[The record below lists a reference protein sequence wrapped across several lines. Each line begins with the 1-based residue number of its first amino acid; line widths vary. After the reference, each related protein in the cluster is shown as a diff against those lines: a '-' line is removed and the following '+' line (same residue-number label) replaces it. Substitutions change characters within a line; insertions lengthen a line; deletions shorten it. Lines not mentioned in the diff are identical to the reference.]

1 MRTGWAMRARR
12 CAAAMLLAAMGSV
25 AAASDGATRVDDLEI
40 ARSQYVLRSPAF
52 SPAQRQRALA
62 YIERQKPRVGRM
74 TPEQFLLCVLA
85 IPAYAD
91 NGHDVLNTAEGA
103 WWPSARL
110 PLRLIWFPEAWVVAR
125 AGAEHADLLGARV
138 LAIEGR
144 SSEAVFR
151 RLRHLWGGPDSSRRW
166 NLQWLVENAGMLH
179 AAGLARRADSLRLD
193 LRLRDGRRVR
203 RDIAF
208 VRSDA
213 LPSAGP
219 PPRLWSHDP
228 LPGEAEAGWRSAID
242 ADQPLYLGEADRLF
256 RVVPLPQMDALYLQM
271 RSNYDSRDQTLAEF
285 MARADAALTAHRP
298 RHLVFDLRFNLGG
311 NSDLTREW
319 LRSLPGRVPGTLYVL
334 TSRYTFSAGIVAAA
348 ALRHDG
354 GARVRL
360 VGEAVGDRLAWWSE
374 GQDVCLPA
382 SHYCAHL
389 TTGLWNLAS
398 GCAGTAG
405 CYGDR
410 FDARVGDLQPQ
421 IDAPLDSAAWLAQ
434 RDPAME
440 AIERELVVRGTRTQG
455 AAAAPRQR

>member
-1 MRTGWAMRARR
+1 
-12 CAAAMLLAAMGSV
+12 MLLAARASV
-25 AAASDGATRVDDLEI
+25 AAASDGATRVADLEM

-74 TPEQFLLCVLA
+74 SPEQFLLCVLA

-91 NGHDVLNTAEGA
+91 NGHDVLNTADGA

-110 PLRLIWFPEAWVVAR
+110 PLRLIWFPDGWVVAR

-144 SSEAVFR
+144 TSDALFR

-166 NLQWLVENAGMLH
+166 NLQWLVESAGMLH

-213 LPSAGP
+213 LPSGGP
-219 PPRLWSHDP
+219 PARLWSHDP
-228 LPGEAEAGWRSAID
+228 LPGEAEAGWRSAIG

-271 RSNYDSRDQTLAEF
+271 RSNYDAREQTLADF
-285 MARADAALTAHRP
+285 MARADAALSAHRP

-311 NSDLTREW
+311 NSDLTRAW
-319 LRSLPGRVPGTLYVL
+319 LRTLPGRVPGTLYVL

-354 GARVRL
+354 GPRVRL
-360 VGEAVGDRLAWWSE
+360 VGEPVGDRLIWWSE
-374 GQDVCLPA
+374 GQDVCLPG
-382 SHYCAHL
+382 SHYCLHR

-398 GCAGTAG
+398 GCASTPG
-405 CYGDR
+405 CYGDKL
-410 FDARVGDLQPQ
+410 DARAGNLRPDLS
-421 IDAPLDSAAWLAQ
+421 APLDSAAWLSQ

-440 AIERELVVRGTRTQG
+440 AIERELAVRGTPATR
-455 AAAAPRQR
+455 AAAAPGER